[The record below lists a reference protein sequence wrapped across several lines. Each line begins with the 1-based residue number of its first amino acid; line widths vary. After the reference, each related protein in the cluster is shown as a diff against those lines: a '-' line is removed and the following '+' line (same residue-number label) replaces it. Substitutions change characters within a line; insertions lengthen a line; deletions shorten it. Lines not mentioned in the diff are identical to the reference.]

1 MKIFKTEKKTYFN
14 VKQISNVEKNKIISK
29 PKKNYIDKS
38 FCYKE
43 DSSENFLNKKLKPL
57 HKDKYDNC
65 HRAKSKGKN
74 EGRWTLKEHIQFLQA
89 VEQFGLNWRKLSD
102 VIRTRTPAQIIS
114 HSQKFF
120 KKLKNCK
127 DTELGIDFTL
137 ENINNINDMI
147 AHIKSV
153 SKDFN
158 LVNLLL
164 YLSEKCKQN
173 KNSNKKNKAY
183 IDINNILCENIGKN
197 LFNDNEINLKDEKN
211 VNIFDK
217 EVNKIKP
224 IINVNLNNS
233 PNNNFNNIFINNI
246 NFFNGINILD
256 LLYQANLNNA
266 INSNFISSILLQN
279 NFCNNIDLFNNNSSN
294 DNTINLLNKNYL
306 FNHPINSFE
315 ANNIKNINDGL

>member
-89 VEQFGLNWRKLSD
+89 VEQFGSNWRKLSD

-279 NFCNNIDLFNNNSSN
+279 NIYSFNNNSSN
-294 DNTINLLNKNYL
+294 DNTINLLNKNNI
-306 FNHPINSFE
+306 FNHPMNSFE

>member
-14 VKQISNVEKNKIISK
+14 VKQKSNVEKNEIISK
-29 PKKNYIDKS
+29 PKKNQVDKS

-43 DSSENFLNKKLKPL
+43 NSSGNFLNKKLKLL

-65 HRAKSKGKN
+65 HRSKSIGKN

-153 SKDFN
+153 NKNFN

-173 KNSNKKNKAY
+173 K
-183 IDINNILCENIGKN
+183 ILIKRIRHI
-197 LFNDNEINLKDEKN
+197 LILIIFYLK
-211 VNIFDK
+211 ILT
-217 EVNKIKP
+217 KI
-224 IINVNLNNS
+224 
-233 PNNNFNNIFINNI
+233 
-246 NFFNGINILD
+246 
-256 LLYQANLNNA
+256 
-266 INSNFISSILLQN
+266 
-279 NFCNNIDLFNNNSSN
+279 
-294 DNTINLLNKNYL
+294 YL
-306 FNHPINSFE
+306 MIT
-315 ANNIKNINDGL
+315 K